1 MPNIKY
7 SYIFDEELDRVYDCL
22 TNAQLNLGIAYNN
35 LVTKLHFI
43 KGDRF
48 DEENAEFSFIWK
60 NYYEIKM
67 IVQNV
72 KKKENFR
79 TYTNKSLDIDKLS
92 LQISLTYYYYWDT
105 IGQNT
110 LLILDLEYKDE
121 FFGDLIKT
129 DFSKSDVLNIC
140 NNIKNYINS
149 IIQGLD
155 INNSFLVKAPIEELW
170 KTISNPEIFFTISG
184 KKLIPIFKE
193 KEVQLNSVLEFYDSN
208 DKQINPTIM
217 TQMRVDILFVT
228 SNYIKLSFVTFNR
241 LKIAAH
247 RITFIIKKVEDKK
260 SMVFTKVKILEP
272 CEHKIYLAVKR
283 FWRKIMVNYYNHFES
298 KSKKKSNKIL
308 IYDIK

>member
-110 LLILDLEYKDE
+110 LLLLDLEYKDE

-170 KTISNPEIFFTISG
+170 
-184 KKLIPIFKE
+184 
-193 KEVQLNSVLEFYDSN
+193 
-208 DKQINPTIM
+208 
-217 TQMRVDILFVT
+217 
-228 SNYIKLSFVTFNR
+228 
-241 LKIAAH
+241 
-247 RITFIIKKVEDKK
+247 
-260 SMVFTKVKILEP
+260 
-272 CEHKIYLAVKR
+272 
-283 FWRKIMVNYYNHFES
+283 
-298 KSKKKSNKIL
+298 
-308 IYDIK
+308 